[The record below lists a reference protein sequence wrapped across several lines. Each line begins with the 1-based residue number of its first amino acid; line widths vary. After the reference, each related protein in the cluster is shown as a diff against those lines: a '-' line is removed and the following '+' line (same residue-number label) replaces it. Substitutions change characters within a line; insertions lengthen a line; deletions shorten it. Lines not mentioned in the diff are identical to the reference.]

1 MLKIYLTFFYYYFMR
16 RHFIFMLL
24 VLLLINFGIGE
35 NLKLNSELKNGI
47 EINFGGDLSSSYSNV
62 TSIKPELPN
71 IGEYVEKNLTS
82 FGSDGTEEYTG
93 EMVIDEIDEK
103 FYMLNITLVNV
114 AIGDDDKDG
123 LGQGAG
129 DIFVEGYANGNYT
142 RYPESGEEFQ
152 LNSNENVDVSIQ
164 LVDSI
169 AYNYEIIFEVRDAD
183 TLDEDDS
190 LGFVEYNAISMKN
203 QSFSLE
209 TDTSEAILTFEVSLY
224 NLTEITAKQILDGNR
239 PYLYVEDETSKTE
252 LPNDLVGRVIIGED
266 NGINAMVLQY
276 FFYWN
281 NEYSPDGGL
290 YSFNL
295 HKNDFEAFYVYYDLN
310 NFSEPYRY
318 VFNNYIYSNIPGFP
332 NENLLILE
340 KGANETE
347 NEYVNTI
354 NEDLQL
360 LLGVNTKQIV
370 KMLPMSEIKDWEYD
384 SLLNRRKDVSIS
396 TLMGAKSVE
405 LTIDTSYHT
414 FDLGPGGNE
423 YGFNYNKTS
432 ALNDSRIKSW
442 YSIIEDTFDN
452 GTKNWS
458 YFGIDVPE
466 VGPFTFD
473 VTQVFSVPFVLT
485 GYKTVSQ
492 DTTAIERAK
501 NSFLNVSQSLEIFI
515 NYNFPSTLDVTY
527 ENYVSPGTKSIAKF
541 EYITSEKL
549 EISIDFEYELRANL
563 SFWLVQTSFNQS
575 FLGSFDFD
583 VDTGLISSVAEKLG
597 LDSFELDDQELGSY
611 VDLTNLRF
619 YPQLFGEILEGSL
632 ELDLWNVIEN
642 MIGIF
647 YPGASVILNVIDFF
661 IDKFVL
667 SLDFSVSG
675 VVSVPISTSDS
686 NIMLNTTELVFDPD
700 NLIQYVEL
708 SIGDN
713 IEEDFVFIIG
723 DISYGLNFKIEWVLR
738 CGLESPINNFVSG
751 FDWVIGVYPSLTEN
765 LIETEGE
772 SFPVSI
778 STETRDTPT
787 NLDTS
792 NSWSG
797 IIFTIIVVGVA
808 SAIIDRIR
816 NRIKGKK

>member
-1 MLKIYLTFFYYYFMR
+1 
-16 RHFIFMLL
+16 MLL

-93 EMVIDEIDEK
+93 EMVIDEINEQ

-152 LNSNENVDVSIQ
+152 LNSNENVNVSIQ

-190 LGFVEYNAISMKN
+190 LGFVEYNPISMKN

-458 YFGIDVPE
+458 YIA
-466 VGPFTFD
+466 
-473 VTQVFSVPFVLT
+473 L
-485 GYKTVSQ
+485 
-492 DTTAIERAK
+492 
-501 NSFLNVSQSLEIFI
+501 
-515 NYNFPSTLDVTY
+515 
-527 ENYVSPGTKSIAKF
+527 KS
-541 EYITSEKL
+541 
-549 EISIDFEYELRANL
+549 
-563 SFWLVQTSFNQS
+563 
-575 FLGSFDFD
+575 
-583 VDTGLISSVAEKLG
+583 
-597 LDSFELDDQELGSY
+597 
-611 VDLTNLRF
+611 
-619 YPQLFGEILEGSL
+619 
-632 ELDLWNVIEN
+632 
-642 MIGIF
+642 
-647 YPGASVILNVIDFF
+647 
-661 IDKFVL
+661 
-667 SLDFSVSG
+667 
-675 VVSVPISTSDS
+675 
-686 NIMLNTTELVFDPD
+686 
-700 NLIQYVEL
+700 
-708 SIGDN
+708 
-713 IEEDFVFIIG
+713 
-723 DISYGLNFKIEWVLR
+723 
-738 CGLESPINNFVSG
+738 
-751 FDWVIGVYPSLTEN
+751 
-765 LIETEGE
+765 
-772 SFPVSI
+772 
-778 STETRDTPT
+778 
-787 NLDTS
+787 
-792 NSWSG
+792 
-797 IIFTIIVVGVA
+797 
-808 SAIIDRIR
+808 
-816 NRIKGKK
+816 